1 MSQSRLRYLAEIL
14 ALVALTPAALEMAVA
29 EAGGLQAGAA
39 AVDITPRNFPPNPP
53 SIVAGGFL
61 EGRADRVHDPLLV
74 RAIVL
79 DDGGGDGRAAV
90 RLALVVVDS
99 CMMPQ
104 TLIDEAKTQASAR
117 CGIPID
123 RMMVSA
129 THTHSAPA
137 AMSCLG
143 TRLDAPYAAR
153 LPGLIADAIVAATDR
168 LEPASIG
175 WGSFDDWHHTHNRRW
190 IRRPETRVGDP
201 FGNPT
206 GLANMHPGHLSRD
219 VIGPSGPVDPQL
231 SVLSI
236 RTAQGKPLAVFAN
249 YSQHFFGAP
258 AISSD
263 YFGPFCRIVA
273 SALGE
278 TGDGNGPFVCALS
291 QGTSGDLMWMD
302 YGAEP
307 RPIGIQEYA
316 AAVAHS
322 AVATLDKIAYRDD
335 ISLAMTEKVLPLAY
349 RVPDESRL
357 AWARPIAAGI
367 TDDLPKNL
375 PEVYARE
382 AMILHDRQ
390 RTTVKLQAIRIG
402 DVTITTLPNEVY
414 ALTGLKLR
422 NRSPAALH
430 FNIEL
435 ANGAEGYIPP
445 PEQHVL
451 GGYTTWPARTAGLEV
466 AAETKIV
473 DTLTVALEEV
483 TGKPRRSPGDAPYG
497 PAAEAV
503 LAAKP
508 VGYWRLD
515 DEDGETGRNSVAN
528 GMPAQLT
535 PGFAWYLPGVGSGTG
550 AGAGEAL
557 VPSRFTRVESTN
569 ESHEGARNV
578 RVNRA
583 VHLAG
588 GELVLPDK
596 PPQTDATVIAWL
608 WLGERS
614 GASDRQGT
622 VCSGLSTEPL
632 VARQD
637 GVHALRFLF
646 GDNTTVMPLR
656 ADDWHQVAIVRRG
669 DAVQV
674 HIDGAAT
681 PSLIGRAATGEKPIV
696 LGSGLQ
702 GKLDEVAL
710 FDRAIDA
717 AEIAAL
723 WKASGIGE
731 QRAAEEAS
739 RQHEAE
745 ERSRLANAPPFPTD
759 HAAKIAAL
767 QPFMACSLAE
777 SPKDLAAQGNVRF
790 DPMAYATFHGGR
802 LAGRY
807 SGLGS
812 EWSVAFWFRC
822 DVPNDSRLV
831 TAYLFSRGPRG
842 AAQAPGDH
850 LGVGGTAT
858 PNGPGRLIVFNGN
871 ESDELLTGKTV
882 LPPRSWNHVV
892 MARSGRRMTVWLNGV
907 AEPEIDGE
915 ITPTAADAREFFLG
929 SRTDDFAPLRGH
941 MAEVAIFDRAVNAV
955 DAAALFAASG
965 QEPGKPR
972 AAPPLPPAV
981 PVAPR
986 SPEATR
992 TGIHV
997 PPGFRVELVAAEP
1010 DVLDPVAFDWDRGGR
1025 LWVVEM
1031 ADYPSGIDGNG
1042 QPGGRIRVLEDT
1054 DSDGRYETS
1063 RLFAE
1068 GLSFPNGI
1076 LCWRDGVIITAAP
1089 QILFLADTDGDGRC
1103 DTTEVLFDGFME
1115 GNQQLRVNG
1124 LRWGLDN
1131 TVWCASGGHHPGHGT
1146 ETVVTSRRSGKQY
1159 ALGSH
1164 DFRFDPDSGELW
1176 LESGPSQFGRN
1187 RDAFGHWFGTQNAN
1201 PLWHWVIADRYL
1213 ARNPYVPA
1221 GPAIRHVVGPDSPVV
1236 HPASPPEKRFHSFE
1250 QAGRFTSA
1258 CGSTIYGD
1266 TLLFPALAS
1275 GAGMR
1280 LDAFTCE
1287 PFHNLVQHNLL
1298 IDDGAS
1304 FSSSR
1309 PEGEGPTD
1317 FFASDDRWCRP
1328 VMTRTGPDGNLWV
1341 ADMYRA
1347 MIEHPDWLT
1356 PEGREELLPQYRL
1369 GDDKGRIWRVVR
1381 DGTPHRGFPAAVI
1394 AAKTPTEQ
1402 VALLDSDNVWQRDLA
1417 QQSLVQERDASRR
1430 PSAVMPL
1437 SRLATTS
1444 PRAETRL
1451 QALCTLDGLGSL
1463 DDALLVTAL
1472 GDTHPR
1478 VREQAV
1484 RLAERRE
1491 STALIS
1497 RAIQLV
1503 SDPDAKVCLQLALSC
1518 GEWEAPEAGAAL
1530 VDIAKRFADDPFF
1543 RTAVMSSSL
1552 RHADA
1557 FSAGIAIAEPNVAA
1571 AFREPLLRQSLGR
1584 RDTQTLAALLAAALA
1599 ASPADRIGALDRLL
1613 ADMQRLGADPWTLAA
1628 ESVASTKTPAKGV
1641 VSTPTLALVI
1651 AALDAELARCLSI
1664 ATDEHASHQD
1674 RQAAATLLARTS
1686 RTRDRATEILAGWL
1700 VPQIDPAAQVAVLEA
1715 IIRSG
1720 SERVPA
1726 TLAAAWPGLSPS
1738 LRTLV
1743 IDGWLTRGPWTAD
1756 LLDRIESGL
1765 VLPGNLSLPQ
1775 RDRLLRNAD
1784 ASLAGRA
1791 KNLLAA
1797 AATPTRRDVVDRYR
1811 ASLDGSGDR
1820 ESGRGVYLRVCANC
1834 HRRGDLGRNVGP
1846 NLATV
1851 LEHAPERLLT
1861 NILDPNADI
1870 QPGYQ
1875 GYTCVLMTGEV
1886 VTGLLAAETG
1896 ESVTITLADGTSRSI
1911 ARNEIEE
1918 LATGNRSFMPEGVEE
1933 SVTVEQM
1940 RDLLAFLRG
1949 SL

>member
-1 MSQSRLRYLAEIL
+1 MSQSHGRFLRTALFVVIL
-14 ALVALTPAALEMAVA
+14 ASIVLAGTLA
-29 EAGGLQAGAA
+29 EAGGFLAGAA
-39 AVDITPRNFPPNPP
+39 AVDITPRNSPPNPP

-79 DDGGGDGRAAV
+79 DDGGGEGRGAV
-90 RLALVVVDS
+90 RIALVVVDS

-104 TLIDEAKTQASAR
+104 TLIDEAKSQAAAR
-117 CGIPID
+117 CSIPIE

-143 TRLDAPYAAR
+143 TRLDAAYAAR
-153 LPGLIADAIVAATDR
+153 LPEAIADAIVAANDR

-201 FGNPT
+201 FGNLT
-206 GLANMHPGHLSRD
+206 GLANMHPGHLSKD

-249 YSQHFFGAP
+249 YSQHYFGSP

-273 SALGE
+273 SALSE
-278 TGDGNGPFVCALS
+278 SGDGNGPFVCALS

-302 YGAEP
+302 YGDEP
-307 RPIGIQEYA
+307 RPTGIQEYA
-316 AAVAHS
+316 AAVAHN
-322 AVATLDKIAYRDD
+322 AVTTLEKIAYRDD
-335 ISLAMTEKVLPLAY
+335 VSLAMTEKVLPLAY
-349 RVPDESRL
+349 RVPDDARL

-367 TDDLPKNL
+367 TDDLPKNI

-390 RTTVKLQAIRIG
+390 QTTLKLQAIRIG
-402 DVTITTLPNEVY
+402 DVTIATLPNEVY

-422 NRSPAALH
+422 NRSPAAMH

-473 DTLTVALEEV
+473 DTLTQALEEV
-483 TGKPRRSPGDAPYG
+483 TGKPRRPAIDTNG
-497 PAAEAV
+497 PAATAV
-503 LAAKP
+503 LATKP
-508 VGYWRLD
+508 VGYWRID
-515 DEDGETGRNSVAN
+515 DEDGTTARNSVAKS
-528 GMPAQLT
+528 MPAQLT
-535 PGFAWYLPGVGSGTG
+535 PGFAWYLPGVGVGTG
-550 AGAGEAL
+550 AGTGEAL
-557 VPSRFTRVESTN
+557 VPSRFCKDASTN
-569 ESHEGARNV
+569 ETGGESRNV
-578 RVNRA
+578 WVNRA

-588 GELVLPDK
+588 GELVLPDM
-596 PPQTDATVIAWL
+596 PPQADATVIAWV

-637 GVHALRFLF
+637 GTHALSFTF
-646 GDNTTVMPLR
+646 GTDTTAMSLR

-674 HIDGAAT
+674 HVDGSAV
-681 PSLIGRAATGEKPIV
+681 PSLIGRAATSEKPIV
-696 LGSGLQ
+696 LGTGLQ

-710 FDRAIDA
+710 FDRPLDA
-717 AEIAAL
+717 AEIALL

-731 QRAAEEAS
+731 E
-739 RQHEAE
+739 
-745 ERSRLANAPPFPTD
+745 
-759 HAAKIAAL
+759 HAAK
-767 QPFMACSLAE
+767 
-777 SPKDLAAQGNVRF
+777 G
-790 DPMAYATFHGGR
+790 
-802 LAGRY
+802 
-807 SGLGS
+807 
-812 EWSVAFWFRC
+812 
-822 DVPNDSRLV
+822 
-831 TAYLFSRGPRG
+831 
-842 AAQAPGDH
+842 
-850 LGVGGTAT
+850 
-858 PNGPGRLIVFNGN
+858 
-871 ESDELLTGKTV
+871 
-882 LPPRSWNHVV
+882 
-892 MARSGRRMTVWLNGV
+892 
-907 AEPEIDGE
+907 
-915 ITPTAADAREFFLG
+915 
-929 SRTDDFAPLRGH
+929 
-941 MAEVAIFDRAVNAV
+941 
-955 DAAALFAASG
+955 
-965 QEPGKPR
+965 
-972 AAPPLPPAV
+972 AAPPLPPAA

-992 TGIHV
+992 SGIHV

-1010 DVLDPVAFDWDRGGR
+1010 DVLDPVAFDWDHRGR

-1031 ADYPSGIDGNG
+1031 ADYPSGMDGKG
-1042 QPGGRIRVLEDT
+1042 QAGGRVRVLEDT

-1076 LCWRDGVIITAAP
+1076 LCWRDGVIVTAAP

-1103 DTTEVLFDGFME
+1103 DTREVLIDGFME

-1146 ETVVTSRRSGKQY
+1146 ETIVTSRRNGKQY
-1159 ALGSH
+1159 TLGSH

-1213 ARNPYVPA
+1213 TRNPYVPA
-1221 GPAIRHVVGPDSPVV
+1221 APAIRHVVGPDSPVV
-1236 HPASPPEKRFHSFE
+1236 HPASQPEKRFHSFE

-1258 CGSTIYGD
+1258 CGSSIYGD
-1266 TLLFPALAS
+1266 TVLFPVPPAGS
-1275 GAGMR
+1275 GPQV
-1280 LDAFTCE
+1280 DAFTCE

-1298 IDDGAS
+1298 ADDGVS

-1328 VMTRTGPDGNLWV
+1328 VMARTGPDGTLWV

-1381 DGTPHRGFPAAVI
+1381 EGSPRRGFPEAVVAAR
-1394 AAKTPTEQ
+1394 TPAEC

-1417 QQSLVQERDASRR
+1417 QQLLVQESDASRR
-1430 PSAVMPL
+1430 QAAVAPL

-1451 QALCTLDGLGSL
+1451 QALCTLDGLRSL

-1472 GDTHPR
+1472 GDPHPR

-1484 RLAERRE
+1484 RLAERRD
-1491 STALIS
+1491 SAAVIS

-1503 SDPDAKVCLQLALSC
+1503 SDPDVKVCLQLALSC
-1518 GEWEAPEAGAAL
+1518 GEWDSPEAGAAL
-1530 VDIAKRFADDPFF
+1530 IDIAKRFADDPFF

-1552 RHADA
+1552 RHADVFA
-1557 FSAGIAIAEPNVAA
+1557 AGIAVAEPDVAE

-1584 RDTQTLAALLAAALA
+1584 HDTRTIATLLAGTLAEP
-1599 ASPADRIGALDRLL
+1599 PADRIGALDRLL

-1628 ESVASTKTPAKGV
+1628 DTGATAGDPAAGP
-1641 VSTPTLALVI
+1641 VSTPTLASVMPD
-1651 AALDAELARCLSI
+1651 LDRELASCLSI
-1664 ATDEHASHQD
+1664 ATDENASNED
-1674 RQAAATLLARTS
+1674 RRAAATLLARTS

-1700 VPQIDPAAQVAVLEA
+1700 VPQVDPVVQADVLET

-1720 SERVPA
+1720 SDRVPA
-1726 TLAAAWPGLSPS
+1726 TLAAAWPGLSPTPRS
-1738 LRTLV
+1738 VV

-1784 ASLAGRA
+1784 AMLAARA
-1791 KNLLAA
+1791 TSLLAA
-1797 AATPTRRDVVDRYR
+1797 GATPARRDVVDRYHE
-1811 ASLDGSGDR
+1811 SLDGSGDAMAGR
-1820 ESGRGVYLRVCANC
+1820 EVYLRACANC

-1851 LEHAPERLLT
+1851 LEHSPERLLT

-1918 LATGNRSFMPEGVEE
+1918 LATGNRSFMPEGIEE
-1933 SVTVEQM
+1933 SVTLEQM

>member
-1 MSQSRLRYLAEIL
+1 ME
-14 ALVALTPAALEMAVA
+14 VA
-29 EAGGLQAGAA
+29 EAGRLQAGAA
-39 AVDITPRNFPPNPP
+39 AVDITPRNSPPNPP

-79 DDGGGDGRAAV
+79 DDGGGDGLEAV
-90 RLALVVVDS
+90 RIALVVVDS

-104 TLIDEAKTQASAR
+104 TLIDEAKTQAAAR
-117 CGIPID
+117 CGIPIE

-143 TRLDAPYAAR
+143 TRLDAPYAAS
-153 LPGLIADAIVAATDR
+153 LPALIADAIVAANGR
-168 LEPASIG
+168 LGPARIG

-206 GLANMHPGHLSRD
+206 GLANMHPGHLSKE

-236 RTAQGKPLAVFAN
+236 RTEQGKPLAVFAN
-249 YSQHFFGAP
+249 YSQHYFGAP

-278 TGDGNGPFVCALS
+278 SGDGNGSFVCALS

-307 RPIGIQEYA
+307 RPTAIQDYA
-316 AAVAHS
+316 AAVARN
-322 AVATLDKIAYRDD
+322 AVATLEKIVHRDD
-335 ISLAMTEKVLPLAY
+335 VSLAMVEKVLPLAY
-349 RVPDESRL
+349 RVPDDARL

-367 TDDLPKNL
+367 TDDLPTNI

-382 AMILHDRQ
+382 AIILHDRQ

-402 DVTITTLPNEVY
+402 DVTIATLPNEVY

-422 NRSPAALH
+422 NRSPAAMH

-473 DTLTVALEEV
+473 DALVEALEEV
-483 TGKPRRSPGDAPYG
+483 TDKPRRSPADAHG

-515 DEDGETGRNSVAN
+515 DEDGTTARNCVSKSL
-528 GMPAQLT
+528 PARLT
-535 PGFAWYLPGVGSGTG
+535 PGFAWYLPGVGAGTG
-550 AGAGEAL
+550 VGTGEAL
-557 VPSRFTRVESTN
+557 VPSRFCKDDSRNETSGESRN
-569 ESHEGARNV
+569 EQ
-578 RVNRA
+578 VNRA

-588 GELVLPDK
+588 GEIVLPEK
-596 PPQTDATVIAWL
+596 PPRADATVIAWI

-614 GASDRQGT
+614 GSSDRQGT
-622 VCSGLSTEPL
+622 ICAGLSTEPL
-632 VARQD
+632 VVRQD
-637 GVHALRFLF
+637 AAHALSFAF
-646 GDNTTVMPLR
+646 GDSATAMPLR
-656 ADDWHQVAIVRRG
+656 ADDWHQVAIVRSG
-669 DAVQV
+669 DAVRV
-674 HIDGAAT
+674 YVDGGAAPALT
-681 PSLIGRAATGEKPIV
+681 GRAAPGETPIV
-696 LGSGLQ
+696 LGTGLQ

-717 AEIAAL
+717 AEVATL
-723 WKASGIGE
+723 WTASGICD
-731 QRAAEEAS
+731 QRAAEEAA
-739 RQHEAE
+739 RQHDAE
-745 ERSRLANAPPFPTD
+745 ERSLLANAPPFPAD

-767 QPFMACSLAE
+767 NPLLAYSLAE
-777 SPKDLAAQGNVRF
+777 SPKGLAAQGTVRF
-790 DPMAYATFHGGR
+790 DPKAFATFHGGR
-802 LAGRY
+802 LAGRL
-807 SGLGS
+807 SGLGA
-812 EWSVAFWFRC
+812 EWTAAFWFRS
-822 DVPNDSRLV
+822 DVPNESRPV

-842 AAQAPGDH
+842 AVQAPGDH
-850 LGVGGTAT
+850 LGLGGTAS
-858 PNGPGRLIVFNGN
+858 PNVSGRLIVFNGN
-871 ESDELLTGKTV
+871 ERDELLTGNTV
-882 LPPRSWNHVV
+882 LPPRSWSHVV
-892 MARSGRRMTVWLNGV
+892 MARNGRRMTVWLNGV

-915 ITPTAADAREFFLG
+915 ITPTAANAREFFLG
-929 SRTDDFAPLRGH
+929 SRSDDFAPLHGH
-941 MAEVAIFDRAVNAV
+941 MAEVALFDRAVSGAE
-955 DAAALFAASG
+955 AAALFAASG
-965 QEPGKPR
+965 QEPGSPR
-972 AAPPLPPAV
+972 VAPPPPPAV

-1010 DVLDPVAFDWDRGGR
+1010 DVLDPVAFDWDRRGR

-1031 ADYPSGIDGNG
+1031 ADYPSGMDGNG
-1042 QPGGRIRVLEDT
+1042 QPGGRVRVLEDT

-1076 LCWRDGVIITAAP
+1076 LCWRDGVIVTAAP
-1089 QILFLADTDGDGRC
+1089 QILSLADTDGDGRY

-1146 ETVVTSRRSGKQY
+1146 ETVVTSRRTGKHY

-1164 DFRFDPDSGELW
+1164 DFRFNPDSGELW

-1201 PLWHWVIADRYL
+1201 PLWHWVIPDRYL

-1236 HPASPPEKRFHSFE
+1236 HPASLPEKRFHSFE

-1258 CGSTIYGD
+1258 CGSTLYGD
-1266 TLLFPALAS
+1266 TVLFPAAPS
-1275 GAGMR
+1275 GAIQR

-1298 IDDGAS
+1298 ADDGVS

-1328 VMTRTGPDGNLWV
+1328 VMARTAPDGTLWV

-1347 MIEHPDWLT
+1347 MIEHPDWLP

-1381 DGTPHRGFPAAVI
+1381 DGVPRRGFPAAVI

-1402 VALLDSDNVWQRDLA
+1402 VALLDSDNSWQRDLA
-1417 QQSLVQERDASRR
+1417 QQLLVQERDASRR
-1430 PSAVMPL
+1430 QTAVVPL
-1437 SRLATTS
+1437 SRLATAS

-1463 DDALLVTAL
+1463 DDTVLVTAL
-1472 GDTHPR
+1472 GDSHPR

-1491 STALIS
+1491 SAAVIS

-1503 SDPDAKVCLQLALSC
+1503 SDPDDKVCLQLALSC

-1530 VDIAKRFADDPFF
+1530 VDIATRFAHDPFF
-1543 RTAVMSSSL
+1543 RTAVMSSAL
-1552 RHADA
+1552 RHADSFA
-1557 FSAGIAIAEPNVAA
+1557 AGIAIAEPSVAA

-1584 RDTQTLAALLAAALA
+1584 RDTQTLATLLAGALA
-1599 ASPADRIGALDRLL
+1599 APPADRIRMLDPLL
-1613 ADMQRLGADPWTLAA
+1613 ADMQRLGTDPWVIATDTSTASERPAGQIVTVPSLAA
-1628 ESVASTKTPAKGV
+1628 VTSD
-1641 VSTPTLALVI
+1641 
-1651 AALDAELARCLSI
+1651 LDRELARCQSI
-1664 ATDEHASHQD
+1664 VDNDAASDEE
-1674 RQAAATLLARTS
+1674 RRAAATLLARTS
-1686 RTRDRATEILAGWL
+1686 RTRDRATENLAGWL
-1700 VPQIDPAAQVAVLEA
+1700 APQVDPVVQAAVLET

-1720 SERVPA
+1720 SDHVPA

-1738 LRTLV
+1738 LRTLA
-1743 IDGWLTRGPWTAD
+1743 IDGWLARESWTAD
-1756 LLDRIESGL
+1756 LLDRIESRR

-1784 ASLAGRA
+1784 ATLAERA
-1791 KNLLAA
+1791 KSLLAA
-1797 AATPTRRDVVDRYR
+1797 GATPARRDVVNGYR
-1811 ASLDGSGDR
+1811 VSLDGSGDAMA
-1820 ESGRGVYLRVCANC
+1820 GRDVYLRVCANC

-1851 LEHAPERLLT
+1851 LEHSPERLLT

-1911 ARNEIEE
+1911 ARHEIEE
-1918 LATGNRSFMPEGVEE
+1918 LTTGNRSFMPEGVEE

-1949 SL
+1949 TL